1 MNSKQ
6 MQKYNNKSRY
16 ERHLFDPLLDVLTNA
31 EYLTFTAEQFYNVVI
46 PFSRLLSRIC
56 LRHILE
62 YMASRN
68 YSLELS
74 TRTVRRLENSIKDGD
89 VALFQFIYNTEYMQ
103 PGIYTWFEYKIPHSN
118 AWNKYLFCSCGY
130 RKPNKM
136 FRHFFIQESECLC
149 GNEKRI
155 EPEAPQRYELN
166 FYPECSC
173 CNKESEPIKIHEHLY
188 IQRCNCEN
196 GKRYLAFKLA
206 NINSEQKQIQEQIQ
220 IKEYIV
226 ASGPITQEH
235 EILLKK

>member
-1 MNSKQ
+1 

-16 ERHLFDPLLDVLTNA
+16 EKHLSDPLLDVLTNA
-31 EYLTFTAEQFYNVVI
+31 EYLTFTAEQFYNVVTT
-46 PFSRLLSRIC
+46 FSRLLSRIC

-62 YMASRN
+62 YMARRN

-89 VALFQFIYNTEYMQ
+89 AALFQFIYNTEYMQ
-103 PGIYTWFEYKIPHSN
+103 PDIYAWFEYKIPNSN
-118 AWNKYLFCSCGY
+118 NWNKKLFCSCGY

-136 FRHFFIQESECLC
+136 FRHLFIQECECLC
-149 GNEKRI
+149 ANEKHI
-155 EPEAPQRYELN
+155 EPEAPQSYELN

-173 CNKESEPIKIHEHLY
+173 NKESVPIKIHEHLY

-206 NINSEQKQIQEQIQ
+206 NINSEQ
-220 IKEYIV
+220 IKNYIV

-235 EILLKK
+235 EILLTI